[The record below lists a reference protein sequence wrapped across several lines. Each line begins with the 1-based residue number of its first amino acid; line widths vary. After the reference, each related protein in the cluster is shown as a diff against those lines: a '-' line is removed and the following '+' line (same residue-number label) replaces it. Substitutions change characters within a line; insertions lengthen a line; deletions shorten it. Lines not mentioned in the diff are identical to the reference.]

1 MRYAEPRKL
10 NTKRGARKSL
20 LNAWC
25 VACHQPM
32 ARHGKN
38 FTCADC
44 HVATRIAISGGRGSR
59 SEVIRKGIV
68 ESTDLKAAYPCC
80 LTCRLRMHRLS
91 RNSENKAHAFR
102 CRNCKSIT
110 SSHIE
115 RVGRLQ
121 REEQILELLRAGH
134 LDSHI
139 VRKMKCH
146 STTVKRLREQVRDV
160 RRCECGEL
168 FHHVS
173 KCHLRPGWQTTARE
187 RRDDFANLLVR
198 ISRRVPSMFP
208 QEMRDDICQEMLL
221 EILKSVDRVLANA
234 PHFISE
240 YKKRYPFQYY
250 SFDANP
256 QLVDRIAG

>member
-1 MRYAEPRKL
+1 MRYAQPRTLK
-10 NTKRGARKSL
+10 TKRGTRKAL

-25 VACHQPM
+25 FSCRRPM

-38 FTCADC
+38 FTCSDC
-44 HVATRIAISGGRGSR
+44 HVATRITISNGRGIR
-59 SEVIRKGIV
+59 GEVIRKGIV
-68 ESTDLKAAYPCC
+68 ESTSLKASYPFC
-80 LTCRLRMHRLS
+80 LSCHLRMHRLS
-91 RNSENKAHAFR
+91 RNSEGKVHAFR

-110 SSHIE
+110 SSHIA
-115 RVGRLQ
+115 RSNLRR
-121 REEQILELLRAGH
+121 REEQILELLRAGY

-146 STTVKRLREQVRDV
+146 STTVKRLREQVQDV

-168 FHHVS
+168 FHHVA
-173 KCHLRPGWQTTARE
+173 KCHLRPGWQTKARE
-187 RRDDFANLLVR
+187 RRDDFDNLLVR

-221 EILKSVDRVLANA
+221 EVLRSMDRVLANA

-250 SFDANP
+250 SLDANP
-256 QLVDRIAG
+256 LLIDRIAG